1 MGWWRRASGLPDPSS
16 RRPRWGERGASLV
29 EFAMVAPLLVVLL
42 FAIVDF
48 GRAFQ
53 TWITLTNAAREGA
66 RLGATGADADA
77 IRSRVKTTAPGLGLT
92 DGNISVSYPNGQSTG
107 NSVVVTVNHNLTL
120 ITPLGSL
127 ISLLGSSGSIGSS
140 FALSSTADMRLE

>member
-1 MGWWRRASGLPDPSS
+1 MRRIRLPLPSLRRNQRRRA
-16 RRPRWGERGASLV
+16 RGERGTSLV

-42 FAIVDF
+42 FAIADF

-66 RLGATGADADA
+66 RLGATGADAPS
-77 IRSRVKTTAPGLGLT
+77 IRDRVRATAPGITLP
-92 DGNISVSYPNGQSTG
+92 DSNIPVTNAQGTTG
-107 NSVVVTVNHNLTL
+107 TSVVVGVNYNLTL

-127 ISLLGSSGSIGSS
+127 VALLGGSNFGNS
-140 FALSSTADMRLE
+140 FSLSSTADMRLE

>member
-1 MGWWRRASGLPDPSS
+1 MRRL
-16 RRPRWGERGASLV
+16 RRPRALGERGTSLV
-29 EFAMVAPLLVVLL
+29 EFAMVAPLLLVLL
-42 FAIVDF
+42 FAIADF

-66 RLGATGADADA
+66 RLGATGADAAA
-77 IRSRVKTTAPGLGLT
+77 IRNRVRATAPGLNLP
-92 DGNISVSYPNGQSTG
+92 DQNIQVTNAQGATG
-107 NSVVVTVNHNLTL
+107 ESVTVRVNFTLNL

-127 ISLLGSSGSIGSS
+127 MRFIGGNNFGNS